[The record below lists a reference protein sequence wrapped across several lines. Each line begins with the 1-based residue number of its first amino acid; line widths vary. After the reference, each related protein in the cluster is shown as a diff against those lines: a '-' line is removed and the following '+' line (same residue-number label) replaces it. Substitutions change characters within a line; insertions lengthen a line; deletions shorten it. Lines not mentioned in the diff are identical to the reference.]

1 MSDLVVHGIP
11 GSPFLRAVMA
21 VLEEKSA
28 TYRFQPVTPGD
39 HRSEAYRAMHP
50 FARVPVIQH
59 GDFTLYET
67 QAILRYLDA
76 TFSDPPLQ
84 PTDPR
89 RAARMDQ
96 LMGISDWYFFP
107 KVAGPIVF
115 QRVIGPVLMGMKTDE
130 AVVAAA
136 VPDAALCIATITDLL
151 GDQPFLTG
159 DTFSLADLHLYP
171 QLFLFGLTPEGRSL
185 MDDTPL
191 ADWMS
196 RMAPRP
202 CFQATLPPPE
212 LRDPV

>member
-1 MSDLVVHGIP
+1 MTELVVHGIP

-21 VLEEKSA
+21 LLEEKGAS
-28 TYRFQPVTPGD
+28 YRFQPVAPGD
-39 HRSEAYRAMHP
+39 HRSEDYRAMHP

-76 TFSDPPLQ
+76 VLPGAKHQ

-89 RAARMDQ
+89 AAARMDQ

-115 QRVIGPVLMGMKTDE
+115 QRVIGPALMGMKTDE

-136 VPDAALCIATITDLL
+136 VPDAALCIATIKDLL
-151 GDQPFLTG
+151 GGQTFLTG
-159 DTFSLADLHLYP
+159 DSISLADLHLYP

-185 MDDTPL
+185 MDSTPL
-191 ADWMS
+191 AAWMS
-196 RMAPRP
+196 RMAARP
-202 CFQATLPPPE
+202 SFQTTLPPPG